1 MKTIFFYLFLMSF
14 TASFGQKQR
23 TDLQEE
29 NLKGKVKTTITT
41 YYNAVLRDGK
51 IVRDGYPKYRYYS
64 KEVVYNKDGNMLNVK
79 EIGKDAFV
87 EQYYF
92 YDKKGRKI
100 KKQESKHH
108 GEPELASKYSYVQGK
123 CIEKVYIIGELY
135 CIDTFKYNAQGDPIE
150 KRSIG
155 VGQYRQDNDYRVSL
169 KYDSSRRLIVTNY
182 QKNNGL
188 PNILTTKKGI

>member
-123 CIEKVYIIGELY
+123 CIEKVYMGELY

-155 VGQYRQDNDYRVSL
+155 GNIG
-169 KYDSSRRLIVTNY
+169 KTMTI
-182 QKNNGL
+182 GL
-188 PNILTTKKGI
+188 A